1 MKAVPEAAAVR
12 PLLVTPGPGH
22 QVCQCVSALLGVSE
36 ILAVG
41 DRMGNNCVPSPEG
54 ESAAKRSE
62 RTSDSDSLGHLF
74 LLISSFV
81 FVCKDIPPM
90 CVFR

>member
-1 MKAVPEAAAVR
+1 MQIARKNEGGSGGGGSPSAAR
-12 PLLVTPGPGH
+12 YTWPWPPGVS
-22 QVCQCVSALLGVSE
+22 VCERLGVSE

-62 RTSDSDSLGHLF
+62 RTSDSDSLALRQSTYAAEG
-74 LLISSFV
+74 
-81 FVCKDIPPM
+81 P
-90 CVFR
+90 

>member
-62 RTSDSDSLGHLF
+62 PLTPTLLHALLRRRMQQRGHKLPTS
-74 LLISSFV
+74 
-81 FVCKDIPPM
+81 
-90 CVFR
+90 

>member
-12 PLLVTPGPGH
+12 PLLVTPGLGH
-22 QVCQCVSALLGVSE
+22 QVCQCVSFLLGVSE

-62 RTSDSDSLGHLF
+62 RTSDSDSPA
-74 LLISSFV
+74 LLRPSTYAAEG
-81 FVCKDIPPM
+81 P
-90 CVFR
+90 